1 MILLIIY
8 VTVAIGISF
17 VCSVLEAILLSITP
31 SYLAQLRQNGH
42 PAARRLTELK
52 DDIDRP
58 LASILTLNTI
68 AHTVGASAS
77 GAQAAKVFGD
87 AWLGAFS
94 AVLTLAI
101 LLLSE
106 IVPKTIGATYW
117 RTLAPSAASILR
129 WMVWALTPFVWASE
143 QLTRRLSKG
152 KEQPKLRD
160 EISAMALLAK
170 ESGELADDESTML
183 TNLLSLRDVPVVK
196 LMTPRPVLFRVE
208 NTMTIDAFLKAHHD
222 TPFSRPLV
230 YSGSRDNI
238 LGFVHRLELFS
249 AKQHGKGDQPLGSLM
264 RPIPVVHDSTHVPKV
279 FDRLMAQR
287 SQLALIVD
295 EYGDVQ
301 GIITLEDIFEHLMGK
316 EIMDEADKTSNM
328 QKLAQDRWEDWK
340 EAHGVIESKDD
351 EAEKGLTKET
361 ELDVKDEETD
371 KESNN
376 NLQEE
381 TINTEKLIIQEPDE
395 DEKITDLDKEIQVKA
410 DKPLVSDDKNSSST
424 NKTNTEK
431 K

>member
-1 MILLIIY
+1 MILLIMF
-8 VTVAIGISF
+8 VALSIGVSF
-17 VCSVLEAILLSITP
+17 ICSVLEAVLLSITP
-31 SYLAQLRQNGH
+31 SYLAQMRQQGH
-42 PAARRLTELK
+42 PAAGRLQQLK

-68 AHTVGASAS
+68 AHTVGAAAS

-117 RTLAPSAASILR
+117 RQLAPGATSVLR

-143 QLTRRLSKG
+143 QLTRRLARG

-183 TNLLSLRDVPVVK
+183 TNLLNLRDVAVTK
-196 LMTPRPVLFRVE
+196 LMTPRPVLFRVDA
-208 NTMTIDAFLKAHHD
+208 TMTIEDFLREHHD

-230 YSGSRDNI
+230 YAESRDNI

-249 AKQHGKGDQPLGSLM
+249 ANQHGRGKQPLSSVM
-264 RPIPVVHDSTHVPKV
+264 RPIPVVHDSMIVTKA
-279 FDRLMAQR
+279 FDRMMAQR

-301 GIITLEDIFEHLMGK
+301 GIITLEDIFEHLVGK
-316 EIMDEADKTSNM
+316 EILDEADKTTSM
-328 QKLAQDRWEDWK
+328 QALAHERWEDWK
-340 EAHGVIESKDD
+340 ETHGVIESKDD
-351 EAEKGLTKET
+351 EAEEAEKAAEQAAHEAEAADESPKDKG
-361 ELDVKDEETD
+361 DDENTQSAGEND
-371 KESNN
+371 KTS
-376 NLQEE
+376 
-381 TINTEKLIIQEPDE
+381 K
-395 DEKITDLDKEIQVKA
+395 
-410 DKPLVSDDKNSSST
+410 
-424 NKTNTEK
+424 
-431 K
+431 